1 MNKKFADNFL
11 EWSSYCTVKFFLQN
25 AWCTVRFDTSTF
37 LFLLE
42 NSILEERVLLASMFR
57 KIFWSLNCSTF
68 ALHNVYKLS

>member
-11 EWSSYCTVKFFLQN
+11 EWSSHYTVKCFYKMHGVLSDLIQ
-25 AWCTVRFDTSTF
+25 VHF

-57 KIFWSLNCSTF
+57 KIF
-68 ALHNVYKLS
+68 

>member
-1 MNKKFADNFL
+1 MHGVLSDL
-11 EWSSYCTVKFFLQN
+11 IQVH
-25 AWCTVRFDTSTF
+25 F